1 MTHTLTSVSDSES
14 DMIRRRLFPR
24 GRLAGV
30 GVADEGDLDLGTLD
44 LIGVCDDSLRRRR
57 RLRRRRLL

>member
-24 GRLAGV
+24 GWLAGV